1 MSTNKRKP
9 TMQGRLRAYK
19 QQARILKATVKRLT
33 IELQTAKETANFYK
47 EQFKWAN
54 DEIGI
59 MNNHINRL
67 IDLLDV

>member
-9 TMQGRLRAYK
+9 TLRERLRACK
-19 QQARILKATVKRLT
+19 QQERIMKATVKRLT
-33 IELQTAKETANFYK
+33 NELQTAKETADFYK
-47 EQFKWAN
+47 TMFNLAT

-67 IDLLDV
+67 IDLLDT